1 MKLTTRIALAIFPT
15 QVWDLIRIEWT
26 MTRLRSRKERY
37 ERLCLD
43 DPEHAFETLHVE
55 AVQS

>member
-26 MTRLRSRKERY
+26 MTKQRRRMEKPQQDGINQR
-37 ERLCLD
+37 
-43 DPEHAFETLHVE
+43 
-55 AVQS
+55 